1 MSTKAINGREAK
13 EESSL
18 TSDRRD
24 FLKVAVMAAA
34 GAALPV
40 GAASWAGPAA
50 AQSTQRIKGEAYT
63 MKTRKLGGLE
73 VSELGFGNMGLSG
86 GHYGPGVDR
95 AQGIRVIRDAHE
107 RGVTFFDTAEVY
119 GPYVNEELVGEA
131 LAPVR
136 DKVAIAT
143 KFGFK
148 IDGTNGLDS
157 RPERIRRVVEESLK
171 RLRTDR
177 IDLYY
182 QHRVDLTV
190 PIEDVAGTV
199 KDLIK
204 AGKVLHFGLSEPSAK
219 TIRRAHAV
227 QPVSAIQT
235 EYSLIERSPEHN
247 GVLQACE
254 ELGIG
259 FVPWGPLGQG
269 FLPGTH
275 GRERTVH
282 LRPEDRSPSDVPT
295 LLTDGDEEQPADH
308 RASDDVRCQE
318 GRDARPDRAGVV
330 DGAEAVDRSDP
341 RNDQHGSPAR
351 EHGRD
356 QCPTHAS
363 GPSRDRDGVLPDRD
377 LWWPHGC
384 EADGADRQGRRVT
397 MSSLILLFSLLVP
410 GAGAASVQPEELR
423 MWLTVGE
430 RRFAITLT
438 DNAAARAFAAQL
450 PLTLDM
456 SELNGNEKHAELP
469 KALPANASRPGTIR
483 NGDLML
489 YGSTTLVVFYLT
501 FDSSYSYTRLGGV
514 DDPTGLAQALGPRG
528 VRVVFSRDY

>member
-1 MSTKAINGREAK
+1 MEVNTTPQTPGSGNGRRE
-13 EESSL
+13 
-18 TSDRRD
+18 
-24 FLKVAVMAAA
+24 FLKLAGTVVAGVAS
-34 GAALPV
+34 
-40 GAASWAGPAA
+40 ASWGIPAP
-50 AQSTQRIKGEAYT
+50 AQSEERKGSDG
-63 MKTRKLGGLE
+63 MKTRRLGALE
-73 VSELGFGNMGLSG
+73 VSELGFGNMSLSG

-95 AQGIRVIRDAHE
+95 AEGVRVIRDAHE

-227 QPVSAIQT
+227 QPVTAIQT
-235 EYSLIERSPEHN
+235 EYSLIERSPERN

-269 FLPGTH
+269 FLPGKMDVDAQSTFDPKNDLRATFPRFSPMVMKNNQPIIEFLRKF
-275 GRERTVH
+275 GANKGGTTPAQIALAWLMAQKPWIVSIPGTTNMDH
-282 LRPEDRSPSDVPT
+282 LRENIGAVNVQ
-295 LLTDGDEEQPADH
+295 LTPADLREIEKGFSRIEIYGGRMDARQMAQIGQDGD
-308 RASDDVRCQE
+308 
-318 GRDARPDRAGVV
+318 
-330 DGAEAVDRSDP
+330 
-341 RNDQHGSPAR
+341 
-351 EHGRD
+351 
-356 QCPTHAS
+356 
-363 GPSRDRDGVLPDRD
+363 
-377 LWWPHGC
+377 
-384 EADGADRQGRRVT
+384 
-397 MSSLILLFSLLVP
+397 
-410 GAGAASVQPEELR
+410 
-423 MWLTVGE
+423 
-430 RRFAITLT
+430 
-438 DNAAARAFAAQL
+438 
-450 PLTLDM
+450 
-456 SELNGNEKHAELP
+456 
-469 KALPANASRPGTIR
+469 
-483 NGDLML
+483 
-489 YGSTTLVVFYLT
+489 
-501 FDSSYSYTRLGGV
+501 
-514 DDPTGLAQALGPRG
+514 
-528 VRVVFSRDY
+528 

>member
-1 MSTKAINGREAK
+1 MAK
-13 EESSL
+13 KLESVGSA
-18 TSDRRD
+18 RRN
-24 FLKVAVMAAA
+24 FLKAAVMAAA
-34 GAALPV
+34 GAALPA
-40 GAASWAGPAA
+40 GAASWARAAA
-50 AQSTQRIKGEAYT
+50 AQSTQGIKREAYT
-63 MKTRKLGGLE
+63 MRTRKLGGLE

-136 DKVAIAT
+136 NKVAIAT

-190 PIEDVAGTV
+190 PIEDVAGTI

-219 TIRRAHAV
+219 TIRRAHV
-227 QPVSAIQT
+227 IQPVSAIQT

-269 FLPGTH
+269 FLPGTMDVNAQSAFDPK
-275 GRERTVH
+275 TD
-282 LRPEDRSPSDVPT
+282 LRATFPRFSPMVMKNNQPIIE
-295 LLTDGDEEQPADH
+295 LLTTFG
-308 RASDDVRCQE
+308 RQE
-318 GRDARPDRAGVV
+318 GRNARTDRAGVV
-330 DGAEAVDRSDP
+330 DGAKAVDCFDP
-341 RNDQHGSPAR
+341 RHDERRSPAG
-351 EHGRD
+351 EHRRG
-356 QCPTHAS
+356 QCSTDAR
-363 GPSRDRDGVLPDRD
+363 GPSRDRDRHVPHRD
-377 LWWPHGC
+377 LRWPHGC
-384 EADGADRQGRRVT
+384 EADGADRQRRR
-397 MSSLILLFSLLVP
+397 
-410 GAGAASVQPEELR
+410 LR
-423 MWLTVGE
+423 NCACG
-430 RRFAITLT
+430 
-438 DNAAARAFAAQL
+438 
-450 PLTLDM
+450 
-456 SELNGNEKHAELP
+456 
-469 KALPANASRPGTIR
+469 
-483 NGDLML
+483 
-489 YGSTTLVVFYLT
+489 
-501 FDSSYSYTRLGGV
+501 
-514 DDPTGLAQALGPRG
+514 
-528 VRVVFSRDY
+528 